1 MNKINEAK
9 KDMITFENEN
19 FPISFKK
26 AEIDFPGYELLNAKV
41 DDLAKGWES
50 YVVTSKSYPYDKKTR
65 AELNRIRKALN
76 DRRKSITQQASQ
88 PIDEFTAQIKSLD
101 LKIKVAVDHISEGIK
116 SFDDKAK
123 KDKHQQNLLQLG
135 KIAVE
140 YNIPLQ
146 ELDYQEK
153 WDNKTASW
161 GKIEEEARQQFKAIA
176 ERLKARKEAEQVIA
190 TKASEYTKPAMT
202 ASPYLQMLD
211 YKSLPDVLTQM
222 DNDHEY
228 LIKQAKQQEEDRK
241 KAIQD
246 LEQHGDKYINAET
259 GEVVS
264 NLTSVGLK
272 FTDKSQK
279 ITELLRYIEAKH
291 VNCEALGNELISVEF
306 KFIDNT
312 RKIAGLSE
320 YIKQKQINYEV
331 IEEERTSK

>member
-41 DDLAKGWES
+41 DDLATGWES
-50 YVVTSKSYPYDKKTR
+50 YVVTSKSYSYDKKTR

-123 KDKHQQNLLQLG
+123 KDKHQRNLLQLG

-140 YNIPLQ
+140 YNVPLQ

-161 GKIEEEARQQFKAIA
+161 GKIEEEARQQFETIA
-176 ERLKARKEAEQVIA
+176 ERLKARKEAKQVIA
-190 TKASEYTKPAMT
+190 NKANKYTKPAMS
-202 ASPYLQMLD
+202 ANPYLQMLD
-211 YKSLPDVLTQM
+211 YKSLPDILSQM
-222 DNDHEY
+222 DTDHEY
-228 LIKQAKQQEEDRK
+228 LIRQAKQQEENRK
-241 KAIQD
+241 KAIEA
-246 LEQHGDKYINAET
+246 LEQHGDKYVDAKT
-259 GEVVS
+259 GEVVDKVHSVTLKLTGTKEQLTALS
-264 NLTSVGLK
+264 N
-272 FTDKSQK
+272 
-279 ITELLRYIEAKH
+279 
-291 VNCEALGNELISVEF
+291 
-306 KFIDNT
+306 FIRDW
-312 RKIAGLSE
+312 G
-320 YIKQKQINYEV
+320 INYERV
-331 IEEERTSK
+331 N

>member
-26 AEIDFPGYELLNAKV
+26 AEIDFPGYESLNAKV

-153 WDNKTASW
+153 WDNKTTSW
-161 GKIEEEARQQFKAIA
+161 KTIEEEARQQFEAIV
-176 ERLKARKEAEQVIA
+176 EQEKARKEAEQVIA
-190 TKASEYTKPAMT
+190 NKANEYTKPAMT
-202 ASPYLQMLD
+202 ASPYLQMLN

-222 DNDHEY
+222 DNDHKY
-228 LIKQAKQQEEDRK
+228 LIEQAKQQEENRK
-241 KAIQD
+241 KAVQA
-246 LEQHGDKYINAET
+246 LEKHGDKYIDAKT
-259 GEVVS
+259 GEVVDKLHTVTLRLRGTKEQMTALS
-264 NLTSVGLK
+264 N
-272 FTDKSQK
+272 
-279 ITELLRYIEAKH
+279 
-291 VNCEALGNELISVEF
+291 
-306 KFIDNT
+306 FIKDWG
-312 RKIAGLSE
+312 ID
-320 YIKQKQINYEV
+320 YERV
-331 IEEERTSK
+331 D

>member
-1 MNKINEAK
+1 MNKINKTQAL
-9 KDMITFENEN
+9 ITFENEN
-19 FPISFKK
+19 FPINFESAKV
-26 AEIDFPGYELLNAKV
+26 DFPGYQDLKAKV
-41 DDLAKGWES
+41 DEIAQGWDT
-50 YVVTSKSYPYDKKTR
+50 YVVTSKSYPYDKKTK
-65 AELNRIRKALN
+65 AELNRIRKTLN
-76 DRRKSITQQASQ
+76 DRRKEITKQASQ
-88 PIDEFTAQIKSLD
+88 PIDEFTALIKGLD
-101 LKIKVAVDHISEGIK
+101 LEIKEAVDHINEGIK
-116 SFDDKAK
+116 SFDEKAR
-123 KDKHQQNLLQLG
+123 KDKHQQNLIKLDEIATEYGIALQKL
-135 KIAVE
+135 E
-140 YNIPLQ
+140 YNP
-146 ELDYQEK
+146 K
-153 WDNKTASW
+153 WDNKSTSW
-161 GKIEEEARQQFKAIA
+161 NTIEEAARQQFEAIL
-176 ERLKARKEAEQVIA
+176 EQEKARKEAEQVIA
-190 TKASEYTKPAMT
+190 NKANEYTKPAMT

-228 LIKQAKQQEEDRK
+228 LIKQAKQQEENRK

>member
-41 DDLAKGWES
+41 EDLAKGWES

-190 TKASEYTKPAMT
+190 TKANEYTKPAMT

-228 LIKQAKQQEEDRK
+228 LIKQAKQQEENRK
-241 KAIQD
+241 KAVEA
-246 LEQHGDKYINAET
+246 LEQHGDKYVDAKT
-259 GEVVS
+259 GEVVDKVHSVTLKLTGTTDQLTALS
-264 NLTSVGLK
+264 NFIRDWGISY
-272 FTDKSQK
+272 
-279 ITELLRYIEAKH
+279 ER
-291 VNCEALGNELISVEF
+291 VN
-306 KFIDNT
+306 
-312 RKIAGLSE
+312 
-320 YIKQKQINYEV
+320 
-331 IEEERTSK
+331 